1 MIESEATLH
10 TWISHYVKEDPEIKR
25 QVDIIDKNNE
35 YLFGSD
41 SLREPNFELQFPDTL
56 TKEVYLLMLKKI
68 FAAIRHVIYK
78 QIRELV
84 RGRPEKYITKNEMK
98 DILMNMDV
106 QTIRAKVFQ
115 LYGLP
120 EPSPRQ
126 PSHRILQKA
135 HYTFMIDKDFMQSVK
150 DAKQSHERFMTAI
163 LASDVFPYLDTKNP
177 LDSSEPDD
185 LPARF
190 GTNWY

>member
-1 MIESEATLH
+1 M
-10 TWISHYVKEDPEIKR
+10 
-25 QVDIIDKNNE
+25 
-35 YLFGSD
+35 FGSD

-56 TKEVYLLMLKKI
+56 TKEVYLSMLKKI

-150 DAKQSHERFMTAI
+150 DAK
-163 LASDVFPYLDTKNP
+163 
-177 LDSSEPDD
+177 
-185 LPARF
+185 
-190 GTNWY
+190 